1 MFVLKAAWT
10 IYGFCGRCW
19 AWGLEFWVSFL
30 CYSGGSQGAPVR
42 ATNDFRRHGHGQQ
55 RGCPNQLL
63 SDGCSVLIRVLDD
76 YEDDLDDED
85 KEDED
90 EDQDDHDDD
99 DDDNRATTMR
109 RRHVATSRLA
119 PVDAVWHWHLRTNAP
134 RLADR
139 GSRNASRQI
148 SDHSV
153 RGI

>member
-1 MFVLKAAWT
+1 MVLGDLLTYNGLLRVCAEGSMDYLWLLRQVLGLGSRVLGFVSLLFRWFT
-10 IYGFCGRCW
+10 
-19 AWGLEFWVSFL
+19 
-30 CYSGGSQGAPVR
+30 VR
-42 ATNDFRRHGHGQQ
+42 ATKDFRRHGHGRQQ

-119 PVDAVWHWHLRTNAP
+119 P
-134 RLADR
+134 
-139 GSRNASRQI
+139 
-148 SDHSV
+148 
-153 RGI
+153 